1 MSYIEGLKIV
11 LQTYNEKNKELED
24 FVSVNT
30 KKGYIVLLKNFETF
44 CEHGEHLQNV
54 SNRIINY
61 PDSIKT
67 DEDRYFANETL
78 ELFKIHM
85 EIFDNNLLI
94 LKQEAEKADRQQ
106 KKEAERDEKK
116 GTS

>member
-11 LQTYNEKNKELED
+11 LEKYKEKNKELDD

-30 KKGYIVLLKNFETF
+30 KKGYIVLLKNFESF
-44 CEHGEHLQNV
+44 CERVKELKNV
-54 SNRIINY
+54 SNRIIKN
-61 PDSIKT
+61 PGSIKT

-85 EIFDNNLLI
+85 EIFDKNLLI

-106 KKEAERDEKK
+106 KEAQGKEKK
-116 GTS
+116 DTA